1 MNDPSLLKREGM
13 SHDHC
18 MTITRCLSLI
28 DSRTPSPLSPNHTHF
43 VLSKRKRSIS
53 QSSSNQSNQ
62 LSSDKRRTP
71 SPTIIRPIKLAK
83 EEEDDDDD
91 EVPVTVQRIKL
102 PPEDKKYN
110 ERNRR
115 GRGRGGEGH
124 EV

>member
-1 MNDPSLLKREGM
+1 M
-13 SHDHC
+13 S
-18 MTITRCLSLI
+18 
-28 DSRTPSPLSPNHTHF
+28 P
-43 VLSKRKRSIS
+43 KRKRSIS
-53 QSSSNQSNQ
+53 QSSTNQSNQ

-71 SPTIIRPIKLAK
+71 SPTITRPIKLAK
-83 EEEDDDDD
+83 EEEDDDDDDD

-115 GRGRGGEGH
+115 GRGGGRGGEGH

>member
-1 MNDPSLLKREGM
+1 M
-13 SHDHC
+13 S
-18 MTITRCLSLI
+18 
-28 DSRTPSPLSPNHTHF
+28 P
-43 VLSKRKRSIS
+43 KRKRSIS
-53 QSSSNQSNQ
+53 QSSTNQSNQ

-71 SPTIIRPIKLAK
+71 SPTITRPIKLAK
-83 EEEDDDDD
+83 EEEEDDDDE

-115 GRGRGGEGH
+115 GGGRGRGGEGY